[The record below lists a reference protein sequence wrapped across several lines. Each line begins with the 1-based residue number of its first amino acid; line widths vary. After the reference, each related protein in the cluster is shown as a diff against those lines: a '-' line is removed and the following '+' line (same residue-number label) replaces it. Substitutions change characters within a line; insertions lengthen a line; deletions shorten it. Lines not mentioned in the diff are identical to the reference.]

1 VRSNEGVIFHPLAET
16 LEATM
21 RRIPPH
27 TLLAALPVAIVLACA
42 DGAPETEDAPEAAA
56 PVESTTPAP
65 QGPLEVS
72 AEDQEAIL
80 QTGLLGEWRW
90 IGVQGMDDS
99 RLDVDDPSRYTLTF
113 RVDGVAVQA
122 DCNRGRGT
130 FDLEG
135 SSITFG
141 PIATTL
147 MACPDESVA
156 ARYLRSL
163 GEVRSWLIEEDHLFL
178 SLGMDGGIMEFEPG
192 QGPAE

>member
-1 VRSNEGVIFHPLAET
+1 
-16 LEATM
+16 M
-21 RRIPPH
+21 RPVPRH
-27 TLLAALPVAIVLACA
+27 ALLAALATASFLACA
-42 DGAPETEDAPEAAA
+42 DDAPEANEAPEASAAADASASA
-56 PVESTTPAP
+56 PVDAP
-65 QGPLEVS
+65 QGSTEVS

-90 IGVQGMDDS
+90 IGFEGMDDS
-99 RLDVDDPSRYTLTF
+99 SLEVDDPSRYTLTF

-147 MACPDESVA
+147 MACPEGSIAD
-156 ARYLRSL
+156 RYLRNL
-163 GEVRSWLIEEDHLFL
+163 GDVRSWLIQDGHLFL
-178 SLGMDGGIMEFEPG
+178 SLMMDAGIMEFEPG
-192 QGPAE
+192 SGPAE